1 MSRTVVAMWKMNCAD
16 KKSELNAHFFTTQ
29 NINRL

>member
-1 MSRTVVAMWKMNCAD
+1 MARTAVAMWKMNRAD